1 VFSKNRVLIHLKKHM
16 KLKLEKFGKTLI
28 SRELG
33 SEAFKALQPTLR
45 ELPKDEELEIDFS
58 GVLTLSPSW
67 ADEFLSPLLNQL
79 GDLLIILPSDN
90 LSVLATLKILQ
101 EINKRP
107 FNIKT

>member
-1 VFSKNRVLIHLKKHM
+1 M
-16 KLKLEKFGKTLI
+16 KLQLEKFGKTLI

-33 SEAFKALQPTLR
+33 SEAFKALASTLR

-79 GDLLIILPSDN
+79 DKRLVLLPSDN
-90 LSVLATLKILQ
+90 LSVHATLKILK
-101 EINKRP
+101 EANNRS
-107 FNIKT
+107 FRIKS